1 LNLYLSHIWLPVSWS
16 SGPARNTMVRNGE
29 DAFYIIYL
37 MKEKE
42 TPSRGGLNDVASCGF
57 GLMTKFQWLVAVNK
71 FWCNISLIEYTPSF
85 FCILTIM
92 QFFFLWKEAT
102 YYFLV

>member
-37 MKEKE
+37 MKGKE

-71 FWCNISLIEYTPSF
+71 FWCNISLIEYTSVFSVSWLSCSSF
-85 FCILTIM
+85 LLM
-92 QFFFLWKEAT
+92 KRSNL
-102 YYFLV
+102 L